1 MSMGPAGT
9 RSVSPRP
16 TGQTVAMGRAGEK
29 PRRRKRRL
37 AKVPKYEVPKPI
49 DAAGL
54 TAWG

>member
-1 MSMGPAGT
+1 MSTGPAGT